1 MVGVPWHTGRV
12 SCIQCVLTCSHRDE
26 LKPSKVLSMLI
37 CVTYMGKPMSLG
49 DMDQDNHTAMIVHI
63 IKHEYAPTTIALG
76 VYLYY
81 KVKSSHD

>member
-1 MVGVPWHTGRV
+1 
-12 SCIQCVLTCSHRDE
+12 
-26 LKPSKVLSMLI
+26 
-37 CVTYMGKPMSLG
+37 MSLG

-81 KVKSSHD
+81 KVKSFHN